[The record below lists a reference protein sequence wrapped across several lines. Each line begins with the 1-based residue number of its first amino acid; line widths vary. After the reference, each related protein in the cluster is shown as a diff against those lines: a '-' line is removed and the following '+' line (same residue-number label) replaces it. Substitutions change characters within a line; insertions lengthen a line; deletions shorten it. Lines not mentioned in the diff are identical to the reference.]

1 MTDTNM
7 DESIVDQHEMNV
19 DDAEMQ
25 QAQVE
30 AKQQKLLQQYED
42 MMNDINLTKK
52 KRLQAEK
59 EYEQLMKDINF
70 EGAFSDKKKKQAEK

>member
-1 MTDTNM
+1 MA
-7 DESIVDQHEMNV
+7 ERIEQQHEMNV

-70 EGAFSDKKKKQAEK
+70 EGAFSDKKKQQAEK